1 MIFMSFPCPFHVP
14 SMVFPADFHM
24 LPLGTPGGLLQH
36 DYVPAAAL
44 LALAPGAGDAPSY
57 AAAILAARWGQLQR
71 GDQLLAME
79 SS

>member
-1 MIFMSFPCPFHVP
+1 MSFPCPFHGFP
-14 SMVFPADFHM
+14 SRFPHVAIGH
-24 LPLGTPGGLLQH
+24 PGGLLQH

-44 LALAPGAGDAPSY
+44 LALAPGAGHAPSY